1 MMVILRLKLFF
12 KDVIIL
18 SLPVDNHLPNLK
30 THPQGCRRRRKLIR
44 DLSFFAVFLALAK
57 K

>member
-1 MMVILRLKLFF
+1 MMVILRLRLFF

-18 SLPVDNHLPNLK
+18 SLPVGNHLPNLK
-30 THPQGCRRRRKLIR
+30 AHPQGFPRRRKLIR

-57 K
+57 V